1 MPQRGAREDWG
12 CDRSD
17 GADRRLY
24 ETSTIT
30 TSSAVVVTP
39 QAVVS
44 TIVTSS
50 CLGQP
55 TDQARP
61 LPTSDSQSAPSSSP
75 PDSASSTSSNQFRS
89 GQVSSEQ
96 ETTDSEDGS
105 EGDDSSTWDGGGEG
119 GDWEPAHDQGPE
131 GSTLGNNALAEAM
144 LTRRGVMSTTSPWA
158 FSDGETATR
167 PDSNSP
173 RPAQTRTSTAT
184 LTSTI
189 DRPTLGTMST
199 TGETWTQGSD
209 RGVASSSDSSST
221 TDGYLERIVSSSA
234 RISIS
239 VGSDAN
245 MAVSTG
251 DEGQKGSIP
260 SHLSRED
267 AVRISASWVLNRDDA
282 RIGGEWREEGGEHDQ
297 RSYVDLA
304 RGTQTA
310 QATSTEL
317 WRPSLRDRAKRQQCS
332 RWTTFTSFST
342 AYTTPSTSW
351 STFTVIETSSRA
363 DNVPVQ
369 TLYASCEPTTAAVA
383 AVVPTPSAWE
393 ESVTT
398 KHSEGRSMSPASTT
412 AGPDD
417 AGEEM
422 PTPLQQ
428 ATGQAATTSRTSELI
443 ETGVN
448 GAHAAEASP
457 DLSAT
462 ALEAGVSALSAPP
475 KTLSFGGTTAHSPIS
490 ASTNGADA
498 QISMPQPTAGR
509 GEPGSTTVQSNDD
522 NQGSSTSKG
531 VSAGAAIGG
540 IVGLLSLLGGIL
552 MVVRWYKR
560 RKHKHKTEHLRSSWF
575 YGGDAALPDQGGNEK
590 IESRVRDVS
599 SRFSSAPG

>member
-1 MPQRGAREDWG
+1 MVA
-12 CDRSD
+12 
-17 GADRRLY
+17 
-24 ETSTIT
+24 
-30 TSSAVVVTP
+30 TP
-39 QAVVS
+39 RAIVS

-55 TDQARP
+55 TDQASP
-61 LPTSDSQSAPSSSP
+61 SPTSDNQSAPSSSVR
-75 PDSASSTSSNQFRS
+75 DSTSSTSSNQFWS
-89 GQVSSEQ
+89 GQVSSGQ

-144 LTRRGVMSTTSPWA
+144 LTRRPVMSTTSPWA
-158 FSDGETATR
+158 SSDGETATR

-199 TGETWTQGSD
+199 TGETWTQGLD
-209 RGVASSSDSSST
+209 RGVASSTASLGPA
-221 TDGYLERIVSSSA
+221 DGDRERAVSSSA
-234 RISIS
+234 RIGIS

-245 MAVSTG
+245 VTVSTG
-251 DEGQKGSIP
+251 VEGRKGSVLTNP
-260 SHLSRED
+260 SHEN
-267 AVRISASWVLNRDDA
+267 AVSLPASWTLDRGDA
-282 RIGGEWREEGGEHDQ
+282 RRGGDSQKEDGEYDE
-297 RSYVDLA
+297 RPTESPTD
-304 RGTQTA
+304 GKQTV
-310 QATSTEL
+310 QETSTER
-317 WRPSLRDRAKRQQCS
+317 WRQSHRHRAKRQQCAQ
-332 RWTTFTSFST
+332 WTTFTSFST
-342 AYTTPSTSW
+342 AYTTSSTSW
-351 STFTVIETSSRA
+351 STFTVIKTSSRA

-369 TLYASCEPTTAAVA
+369 TLYASCEPTTTAAVA

-422 PTPLQQ
+422 PTQLQQ
-428 ATGQAATTSRTSELI
+428 AAGQAASPSRTSELI

-448 GAHAAEASP
+448 RAHAAEASP

-475 KTLSFGGTTAHSPIS
+475 KTLSSGGTTAHSPIS

-498 QISMPQPTAGR
+498 QISMPQPTADR

-522 NQGSSTSKG
+522 NQRSSTSEG

-552 MVVRWYKR
+552 MMVRWYKR
-560 RKHKHKTEHLRSSWF
+560 RKRKHKTEHLRSSWF
-575 YGGDAALPDQGGNEK
+575 YGGDAALPDQGGDEK